1 MSEHITMQQFIDVL
15 KDTNKPI
22 FDKLGTLEA
31 KIDTATANIN
41 SSLITNAVMEANLA
55 NHEKTNKEKHD
66 EMLDSL
72 SKNWDKTRKIDSKI
86 IRWGGIVMGLSFA
99 SGAVFKYFL

>member
-1 MSEHITMQQFIDVL
+1 MSENITMQQFIKAL
-15 KDTNKPI
+15 QDTNKPI
-22 FDKLGTLEA
+22 VDKLIALEG

-72 SKNWDKTRKIDSKI
+72 SKNWEKTRKIDSKI
-86 IRWGGIVMGLSFA
+86 IRWGGIVTGLSFA
-99 SGAVFKYFL
+99 SGAIFKYFL